1 MGNSELARPSEQSDR
16 PAGPVRALLEP
27 RSIALVGA
35 SARPGSFGH
44 RMVTEVGRSR
54 PGLDVRLVNPRYGEI
69 DGRPC
74 VGSLA
79 DLDEPV
85 DLVLLGVPD
94 SALEEQL
101 TLAAKRG
108 DRSAVIFGS
117 VVGQAADG
125 GSLRAAVS
133 SLAAEA
139 GMAVCGGGCMG
150 FVNVAR
156 GVRAIGYVEADP
168 LPAGPIALVSHS
180 GSAFSALLRSHRRL
194 GFSLAV
200 SSGQELV
207 TTAAD
212 YLGYALDQPETG
224 AVALLLETMRA
235 PDRLRSGLARAAE
248 QGVPVVALTVGTS
261 GPGAAMVAAHSGAL
275 AGADGAW
282 EALFDAYDVLRVH
295 DLDELADTLELFAAG
310 RRLRPGTSGIATV
323 HDSGAERAMVVDLA
337 DQVGAPFSPLAEAT
351 VARLSDL
358 LDPGLIPGN
367 PLDVWGTG
375 ADTRGLFAA
384 SLQAMAD
391 DPGVG
396 VVALAIDLVTEFD
409 GDESYPLALQ
419 DVWDSTDV
427 PLALLST
434 MHSAMDLEQAQ
445 RLRAHGIPVL
455 EGARSG
461 LLALKHLASYGD
473 RPTRPEPAAG
483 SAIDAE
489 RQRRWLTRL
498 AAGPLDTTTAFA
510 LLADYG
516 LPVVPTTA
524 VASAAEAVAAARA
537 IGRAIGGA
545 IDGPVVLKTDDPAIA
560 HKSDVGGVLLDLV
573 GDDAVAAGYA
583 DLAARLGPAVTVS
596 AMATSGGV
604 ELALGIV
611 RDPLLGPLVLVAAGG
626 VLIELVD
633 DRAVALPPVS
643 ASVARRVL
651 DRLKVRR
658 LLDGYRGGPAADV
671 EGVVAAIVA
680 LSTLAVELGEALEA
694 VDINPVLARPAGA
707 GGLVALDALVIPY
720 SP

>member
-1 MGNSELARPSEQSDR
+1 MGNSEKTRPSERDDR
-16 PAGPVRALLEP
+16 PADQMAALLEP

-35 SARPGSFGH
+35 SARAGSFGH

-74 VGSLA
+74 LGSLA

-101 TLAAKRG
+101 ALAAKRG

-125 GSLRAAVS
+125 SSLRAAVS
-133 SLAAEA
+133 ALAADA

-194 GFSLAV
+194 GFALAV

-224 AVALLLETMRA
+224 VVALLLETMRA
-235 PDRLRSGLARAAE
+235 PERLRAGLARAAE
-248 QGVPVVALTVGTS
+248 QGVPVIALTVGTS

-310 RRLRPGTSGIATV
+310 RRPRPGSGGIATV

-337 DQVGAPFSPLAEAT
+337 DQVGAAFSPLAEAT
-351 VARLSDL
+351 IARLDEL
-358 LDPGLIPGN
+358 LDPGLIPAN

-375 ADTRGLFAA
+375 ADTRAPVRGLTSGYGRRPRCRSGRTGHRPGHRVRRRPVLSPCAARCLGLHGRAPGLAVDHAFRDGPRAGATAA
-384 SLQAMAD
+384 SPRRPRPRGRSQRLAGAQASRVVRRSTHPPEGGGRIRDRCRAAAHLAD
-391 DPGVG
+391 PARGRATRYDDIVRAPRGLRPARRAADGRRKRRRGRGGGPGDRRVGGPEDRRPRGRAQVRRRRRVARSRGRQRGGCGLRRTRSAARPGGDGVG
-396 VVALAIDLVTEFD
+396 D
-409 GDESYPLALQ
+409 G
-419 DVWDSTDV
+419 
-427 PLALLST
+427 
-434 MHSAMDLEQAQ
+434 
-445 RLRAHGIPVL
+445 RRRR
-455 EGARSG
+455 GAR
-461 LLALKHLASYGD
+461 ARHRA
-473 RPTRPEPAAG
+473 RPTARAAGPGGRGRRPDRTGRRPRRCPAAG
-483 SAIDAE
+483 VGRRG
-489 RQRRWLTRL
+489 RQ
-498 AAGPLDTTTAFA
+498 GP
-510 LLADYG
+510 
-516 LPVVPTTA
+516 
-524 VASAAEAVAAARA
+524 
-537 IGRAIGGA
+537 
-545 IDGPVVLKTDDPAIA
+545 GPV
-560 HKSDVGGVLLDLV
+560 
-573 GDDAVAAGYA
+573 
-583 DLAARLGPAVTVS
+583 
-596 AMATSGGV
+596 
-604 ELALGIV
+604 E
-611 RDPLLGPLVLVAAGG
+611 
-626 VLIELVD
+626 
-633 DRAVALPPVS
+633 RAP
-643 ASVARRVL
+643 VARRL
-651 DRLKVRR
+651 SRWS
-658 LLDGYRGGPAADV
+658 GGRSSRVSWPRSSPSRPWRSSSA
-671 EGVVAAIVA
+671 
-680 LSTLAVELGEALEA
+680 TALEA
-694 VDINPVLARPAGA
+694 VDINPVLARPADA
-707 GGLVALDALVIPY
+707 GGLVAVDALVVAR
-720 SP
+720 